1 MKIKTN
7 RIIAAAGV
15 VALAASALGFAG
27 AAEAK
32 TAKPVNKTIHVFLS
46 ADTNIQVLWEQKL
59 VPAFVAAN
67 PGYKV
72 DVVLDLHGAHDA
84 QTTAKI
90 TAASITK
97 KDPGYDVIDGGFVTN
112 LGDSALLVNPTSK
125 LIPNLKDV
133 PSTLIDQ
140 GHGGG
145 IPYRGSSVLLA
156 YNSTKVTA
164 APKTFDD
171 LITWIKANPGKF
183 TYNTPASGGSGKSFV
198 TAAVDK
204 FTSAADRTKMTND
217 YVPELESDWS
227 QGFALLASLNPYV
240 YQKGVY
246 PTGNAAILNL
256 LASGEISMAPV
267 WSDQFNTGLDNG
279 TIPNTIKTTQISG
292 PSMTGGAA
300 FIGIPKASPRQAAA
314 EKLVNFVLSP
324 AGQEIIATQMNGYPV
339 IDLAKVS
346 PATRGKFIDADI
358 PHLRAPL
365 YSTMGTDLANQ
376 WATQVPGK

>member
-1 MKIKTN
+1 MSIKFN
-7 RIIAAAGV
+7 RVIAAVAATTLAVGV
-15 VALAASALGFAG
+15 LGLATV
-27 AAEAK
+27 AEAK
-32 TAKPVNKTIHVFLS
+32 TTKPINKTVHVFLS

-59 VPAFVAAN
+59 IPAFVAAN

-97 KDPGYDVIDGGFVTN
+97 KDPGYDVLDGGFVPN
-112 LGDSALLVNPTSK
+112 LGDSALLVKPTSK

-140 GHGGG
+140 GHDGG

-156 YNSTKVTA
+156 YNSSKVTSV
-164 APKTFDD
+164 PKTFDD
-171 LITWIKANPGKF
+171 LVTWIKANPGKF

-198 TAAVDK
+198 TTAVDK
-204 FTSAADRTKMTND
+204 FTPAADRAKMAAD
-217 YVPELESDWS
+217 YVPELETNWA
-227 QGFALLASLNPYV
+227 QGFDLLASLNPYV

-256 LASGEISMAPV
+256 LSSGEIWMAPV

-279 TIPNTIKTTQISG
+279 TIPNTIKSAQISS

-300 FIGIPKASPRQAAA
+300 FLGIPKASPRQAAA
-314 EKLVNFVLSP
+314 AKLVDFVLSP

-346 PATRGKFIDADI
+346 PTTRGKFIDADI

-365 YSTMGTDLANQ
+365 FSTMGTDLANQ
-376 WATQVPGK
+376 WATKVPGK

>member
-7 RIIAAAGV
+7 RIIAVAGV
-15 VALAASALGFAG
+15 VALAASALGYAG

-97 KDPGYDVIDGGFVTN
+97 KDPGYDVIDGGFVAN
-112 LGDSALLVNPTSK
+112 LGDSALLVKPTSK

-133 PSTLIDQ
+133 PATLIDQ

-156 YNSTKVTA
+156 YNSSKVTS

-204 FTSAADRTKMTND
+204 YTSAADRTKMAND
-217 YVPELESDWS
+217 YLPELETNWT
-227 QGFALLASLNPYV
+227 QGFDLLASLNPYV

-279 TIPNTIKTTQISG
+279 NHSKHHQDHPDQRSFDDRRCSIHR
-292 PSMTGGAA
+292 
-300 FIGIPKASPRQAAA
+300 SP
-314 EKLVNFVLSP
+314 
-324 AGQEIIATQMNGYPV
+324 
-339 IDLAKVS
+339 
-346 PATRGKFIDADI
+346 
-358 PHLRAPL
+358 
-365 YSTMGTDLANQ
+365 
-376 WATQVPGK
+376 

>member
-1 MKIKTN
+1 MKNMKSRVI
-7 RIIAAAGV
+7 AGV
-15 VALAASALGFAG
+15 GIAALAASVLGFAG
-27 AAEAK
+27 VAEAK
-32 TAKPVNKTIHVFLS
+32 TTVNKTIHVFLS

-59 VPAFVAAN
+59 IPAFNAAN
-67 PGYKV
+67 PGYKI

-84 QTTAKI
+84 QTTAKL
-90 TAASITK
+90 TAASLLK
-97 KDPGYDVIDGGFVTN
+97 KDPGYDVIDGGFVAN
-112 LGDSALLVNPTSK
+112 LGDSALLVKPTTK
-125 LIPNLKDV
+125 LMPNLKSV
-133 PSTLIDQ
+133 PATLIAQ

-156 YNSTKVTA
+156 YNSSKVTSV
-164 APKTFDD
+164 PKTFDD

-198 TAAVDK
+198 TTAVDK
-204 FTSAADRTKMTND
+204 FTPAADRLKMTND
-217 YVPELESDWS
+217 YLPELESNWT
-227 QGFALLASLNPYV
+227 QGFNLLASLNPYV
-240 YQKGVY
+240 YQNGVY
-246 PTGNAAILNL
+246 PTGNAAVLNL
-256 LASGEISMAPV
+256 LASGEIWMAPV

-279 TIPNTIKTTQISG
+279 TIPNTIKSTQFSN

-314 EKLVNFVLSP
+314 AKLVNFVLSS

-365 YSTMGTDLANQ
+365 FSTMGTDLANQ
-376 WATQVPGK
+376 WATKVPGK